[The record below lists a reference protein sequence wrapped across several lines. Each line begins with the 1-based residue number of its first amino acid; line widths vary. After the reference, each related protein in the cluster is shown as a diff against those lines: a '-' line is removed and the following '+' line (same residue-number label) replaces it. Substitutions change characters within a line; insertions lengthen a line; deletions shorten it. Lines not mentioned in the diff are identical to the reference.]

1 MRIAF
6 LLVRHPPTRR
16 SPIFPEVVERLR
28 ARGAEVDVLYPGEEA
43 RSLDALVLD
52 HDLYVLKAGTEVALS
67 LAGALHTLGA
77 AILNP
82 YPVSEMC
89 RDKIVASR
97 ALSEAGVPTPATYV
111 ASRPDELLPLLEDG
125 PIVVKPYRGSQ
136 GRGVRVVRRPSDLNG
151 LASDGAPLFAQRH
164 VRPDGL
170 DRKIY
175 CIGDEIFGVER
186 VWPPRTY
193 EDKVGR
199 PFVVEREV
207 REIALRCG
215 SAFGLSL
222 FGFDVVMSEGR
233 PYVVDISSFP
243 GFKGV
248 PDAAARLA
256 RHILVA
262 AEHSMNGDPLLA
274 GLVGGEWV
282 RV

>member
-16 SPIFPEVVERLR
+16 SPIFPEVIERLR
-28 ARGAEVDVLYPGEEA
+28 AKGAEVDVVYPDEQA
-43 RSLDALVLD
+43 TDLDALVID
-52 HDLYVLKAGTEVALS
+52 HDLYVLKAGTETALS

-111 ASRPDELLPLLEDG
+111 ASRRDELLALLEDG
-125 PIVVKPYRGSQ
+125 PIVVKPHRGSQ
-136 GRGVRVVRRPSDLNG
+136 GRGIRVVRCAADLDDF
-151 LASDGAPLFAQRH
+151 AADGGPLIVQR
-164 VRPDGL
+164 RLEADGL

-193 EDKVGR
+193 EDKLGR

-222 FGFDVVMSEGR
+222 FGFDVVMSDGR
-233 PYVVDISSFP
+233 PYVVDISCFP

-256 RHILVA
+256 KHILVA

>member
-1 MRIAF
+1 VKIAF

-16 SPIFPEVVERLR
+16 SPIFPEVVQRLR
-28 ARGAEVDVLYPGEEA
+28 ARGAEVDVIHPDDHA
-43 RSLDALVLD
+43 TDLDALALD
-52 HDLYVLKAGTEVALS
+52 HDLYVLKAGTETALS

-97 ALSEAGVPTPATYV
+97 VLHEAGVRTPNSYV

-125 PIVVKPYRGSQ
+125 PIVVKPHRGSQ
-136 GRGVRVVRRPSDLNG
+136 GRGVRVVRTAADL
-151 LASDGAPLFAQRH
+151 DGDAPLDGPFFAQRH
-164 VRPDGL
+164 LEPDGL

-193 EDKVGR
+193 EDKLGR
-199 PFVVEREV
+199 PSVVERQV

-222 FGFDVVMSEGR
+222 FGFDVVMSGGQ
-233 PYVVDISSFP
+233 PFVVDISSFP

-248 PDAAARLA
+248 PDAAAHLA
-256 RHILVA
+256 RHIFLA
-262 AEHSMNGDPLLA
+262 AEHSANGDPLLA

>member
-1 MRIAF
+1 VKIAF
-6 LLVRHPPTRR
+6 LLVRHPPTRV
-16 SPIFPEVVERLR
+16 SPIFPEVVQRLR
-28 ARGAEVDVLYPGEEA
+28 ARGAEVDVIHPDDHA
-43 RSLDALVLD
+43 TDLDALALD
-52 HDLYVLKAGTEVALS
+52 HDLYVLKAGTETALS

-77 AILNP
+77 AIQNP

-97 ALSEAGVPTPATYV
+97 VLHEAGVRTPTAYV

-125 PIVVKPYRGSQ
+125 PIVVKPHRGSQ
-136 GRGVRVVRRPSDLNG
+136 GRGVRVVRSPADLNG
-151 LASDGAPLFAQRH
+151 DGIWEPPLFAQR
-164 VRPDGL
+164 RLEADGL

-186 VWPPRTY
+186 VWPARTY
-193 EDKVGR
+193 EEKLGR
-199 PFVVEREV
+199 PFVVDREV
-207 REIALRCG
+207 RAIALRCG
-215 SAFGLSL
+215 SALGLSL
-222 FGFDVVMSEGR
+222 FGFDVVMSDGS

-256 RHILVA
+256 EHIFVA

-274 GLVGGEWV
+274 GLLGAEWV

>member
-1 MRIAF
+1 MKIAL
-6 LLVRHPPTRR
+6 LLVRHPPTRK

-28 ARGAEVDVLYPGEEA
+28 RMGAHVDVIHPDEQA
-43 RSLDALVLD
+43 TDLDALALD
-52 HDLYVLKAGTEVALS
+52 HDLYVLKAGTETALS

-89 RDKIVASR
+89 RDKIVATR
-97 ALSEAGVPTPATYV
+97 VLLEAGVPTPSSYV
-111 ASRPDELLPLLEDG
+111 ASRTDELAPLLDYW

-136 GRGVRVVRRPSDLNG
+136 GRGVRVVRSPAELHG
-151 LASDGAPLFAQRH
+151 LPASDGPVFAQRYLE
-164 VRPDGL
+164 PDGL

-175 CIGDEIFGVER
+175 CIGDEIFGVAR
-186 VWPPRTY
+186 VWPARTY
-193 EDKVGR
+193 DQKLGR
-199 PFVVEREV
+199 PFAVDREV

-215 SAFGLSL
+215 SAFGLSV
-222 FGFDVVMSEGR
+222 FGFDVVTSGGR

-256 RHILVA
+256 GHIFTA
-262 AEHSMNGDPLLA
+262 AEHALNGDPLLA
-274 GLVGGEWV
+274 GLVGAEWV

>member
-1 MRIAF
+1 MRIGF

-28 ARGAEVDVLYPGEEA
+28 ASGADVDAIYPDEQA
-43 RSLDALVLD
+43 TDLAALTLD
-52 HDLYVLKAGTEVALS
+52 HDLYVLKAGTETALS
-67 LAGALHTLGA
+67 LAGALHALGA
-77 AILNP
+77 TILNP

-97 ALSEAGVPTPATYV
+97 VLAEAGVPTPTAYV
-111 ASRPDELLPLLEDG
+111 ASRPEELLPLLDDG
-125 PIVVKPYRGSQ
+125 PIVVKPHRGSQ
-136 GRGVRVVRRPSDLNG
+136 GRGVRVVHKPSDL
-151 LASDGAPLFAQRH
+151 DGAVPNGGPLFAQRYLE
-164 VRPDGL
+164 PDGL

-199 PFVVEREV
+199 PFGVEREV

-215 SAFGLSL
+215 SAFGLSV
-222 FGFDVVMSEGR
+222 FGFDVVMSDGR